1 MNMLMREI
9 SNADEKRKR
18 EKGKISTRFVREELF
33 EREAGVS
40 KTSCSYGDE
49 KKMICNEKVART

>member
-1 MNMLMREI
+1 MLVREI

-18 EKGKISTRFVREELF
+18 ENVKMSTRFGRVELF

-40 KTSCSYGDE
+40 KTS
-49 KKMICNEKVART
+49 